1 MMDEKKIGV
10 GAGVMMMKDGKVL
23 LGRRHD
29 DPNKADSELHGEGT
43 WTMPGGK
50 MHFGETFEECAL
62 REVRE
67 ETGIILNDMNI
78 IGVNNDKK
86 GEKHFI
92 TIRLF
97 SDNFSGE
104 PKIMEPDEITEW
116 RWFELDK
123 LPEKIFFPSAKIL
136 ENYKQK
142 KFYIKCL

>member
-92 TIRLF
+92 TIGLF